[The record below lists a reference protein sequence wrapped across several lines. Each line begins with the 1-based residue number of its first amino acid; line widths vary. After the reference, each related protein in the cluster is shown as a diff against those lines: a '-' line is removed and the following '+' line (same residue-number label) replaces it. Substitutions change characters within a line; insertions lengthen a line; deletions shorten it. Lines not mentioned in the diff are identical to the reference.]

1 MLNFRRGNGY
11 QKFKVKRFGRDIETE
26 DIFLDAAIQKNKRV
40 KSPGYGKIETALSQK
55 TLGLVLG
62 VFITTILFF
71 GALTLYYQVFQY
83 DYYSEKSERNRY
95 ISSVI
100 QAERGIIYDKNF
112 KQLVGNEQAF
122 SLVCDYSNLTDN
134 IDLLNKQINEIS
146 KILGVSAE
154 EFKQKIEEKRKK
166 PNESSVIYENIE
178 LNKVIVLE
186 TRKEE
191 LNGFSIK
198 KETARNYANAE
209 DFALLLGFVSR
220 DSKVGQ
226 LGLEK
231 QYDDYLKETPGIF
244 QKERDSKTDEIKEVM
259 LKAPEPGDNLLLNID
274 MDLQKKIAE
283 FLKADLDQFKAKA
296 GSVVVVNPNDGA
308 VLSLVSFPSY
318 DSNVFSKTLSADEYN
333 KMMQSSNTSFYNRSI
348 AGEYPIGSTIKPMI
362 ASAALQEGVIT
373 SKTIINDSEGG
384 IKLSD
389 GTFKKDW
396 AIHGLVDL
404 NKAIAESCDTYFYI
418 VGGGYQGFKGLG
430 INRIDTYLD
439 SFGLGKKTE
448 IDIPGETT
456 GFVPTPE
463 WKEDKTGIGW
473 YPGDTYN
480 ISIGQGYMK
489 ATPLQL
495 AMATASI
502 INGGNLYKP
511 QLVNSILDKN
521 NNVIEKFEP
530 QVLNTLSVESA
541 YLEQV
546 KVAMRQ
552 TVASD
557 KGTARGLQTMP
568 VTSAAKTGT
577 AETSRSNTYHNLI
590 TLFAPYENP
599 EVVITI
605 VVESVPYETGVAN
618 LLARQ
623 IMSYYFDPDKDKP
636 VEEIETE
643 NIEENTE
650 TEEEIPEVLPD
661 GEGI

>member
-62 VFITTILFF
+62 VFISTILFF

-95 ISSVI
+95 ISSII

-134 IDLLNKQINEIS
+134 VDLLNKQVNEIS
-146 KILGVSAE
+146 KIIGVSAE

-166 PNESSVIYENIE
+166 TNESAVIYENLE
-178 LNKVIVLE
+178 LTKVIVLE

-191 LNGFSIK
+191 LSGFSIK
-198 KETARNYANAE
+198 KETARNYTNAE
-209 DFALLLGFVSR
+209 DFSLLLGFVSR
-220 DSKVGQ
+220 DSKAGQ

-283 FLKADLDQFKAKA
+283 FLKADLEQFKAKA

-318 DSNVFSKTLSADEYN
+318 DSNIFSRTLSADEYN
-333 KMMQSSNTSFYNRSI
+333 KMMQSSSTSFYNRSI

-373 SKTIINDSEGG
+373 SKTIINDNEGG

-396 AIHGLVDL
+396 ATHGLVDL

-418 VGGGYQGFKGLG
+418 VAGGYQGFKGLG
-430 INRIDTYLD
+430 INRIDSYLD

-448 IDIPGETT
+448 IDIPGETA
-456 GFVPTPE
+456 GFIPTPE
-463 WKEDKTGIGW
+463 WKEEKTGVGW

-495 AMATASI
+495 AMATSSI
-502 INGGNLYKP
+502 VNGGNLYKP

-530 QVLNTLSVESA
+530 EVLNTLSVDPV

-546 KVAMRQ
+546 KTAMRQ
-552 TVASD
+552 TVSSD

-636 VEEIETE
+636 VEETETE
-643 NIEENTE
+643 NIDENTE
-650 TEEEIPEVLPD
+650 TEEDIPEVLPD

>member
-55 TLGLVLG
+55 TLGLALG
-62 VFITTILFF
+62 VFISTILFF

-95 ISSVI
+95 ISSII

-134 IDLLNKQINEIS
+134 VDLLNKQVNEIS

-166 PNESSVIYENIE
+166 TNESAVIYENLE
-178 LNKVIVLE
+178 LTKVIVLE

-191 LNGFSIK
+191 LSGFSIK
-198 KETARNYANAE
+198 KETARNYTNAE

-220 DSKVGQ
+220 DSKSGQ

-231 QYDDYLKETPGIF
+231 QYDDYLKEIPGIF

-283 FLKADLDQFKAKA
+283 FLKADLEQFKAKA

-318 DSNVFSKTLSADEYN
+318 DSNIFSRTLSADEYN
-333 KMMQSSNTSFYNRSI
+333 KMMQSSSTSFYNRSI

-373 SKTIINDSEGG
+373 SKTIINDNEGG

-396 AIHGLVDL
+396 ATHGLVDL

-418 VGGGYQGFKGLG
+418 VAGGYQGFKGLG
-430 INRIDTYLD
+430 INRIDSYLD

-448 IDIPGETT
+448 IDIPGETA
-456 GFVPTPE
+456 GFIPTPE
-463 WKEDKTGIGW
+463 WKEEKTGIGW

-495 AMATASI
+495 AMATSSI
-502 INGGNLYKP
+502 VNGGNLYKP

-530 QVLNTLSVESA
+530 EVLNTLSVDPV

-546 KVAMRQ
+546 KTAMRQ
-552 TVASD
+552 TVSSD

-636 VEEIETE
+636 VEETETE

-650 TEEEIPEVLPD
+650 TEENIPEVLPD

>member
-62 VFITTILFF
+62 VFISTILFF

-95 ISSVI
+95 ISSII

-134 IDLLNKQINEIS
+134 VDLLNKQVNEIS
-146 KILGVSAE
+146 KIIGVSAE

-166 PNESSVIYENIE
+166 TNESAVIYENLE
-178 LNKVIVLE
+178 LTKVIVLE

-191 LNGFSIK
+191 LSGFSIK
-198 KETARNYANAE
+198 KETARNYTNAE
-209 DFALLLGFVSR
+209 DFSLLLGFVSR
-220 DSKVGQ
+220 DSKAGQ

-283 FLKADLDQFKAKA
+283 FLKADLEQFKAKA

-318 DSNVFSKTLSADEYN
+318 DSNIFSRTLSADEYN
-333 KMMQSSNTSFYNRSI
+333 KMMQSSSTSFYNRSI

-373 SKTIINDSEGG
+373 SKTIINDNEGG

-396 AIHGLVDL
+396 ATHGLVDL

-418 VGGGYQGFKGLG
+418 VAGGYQGFKGLG
-430 INRIDTYLD
+430 INRIDSYLD

-448 IDIPGETT
+448 IDIPGETA
-456 GFVPTPE
+456 GFIPTPE
-463 WKEDKTGIGW
+463 WKEEKTGVGW

-495 AMATASI
+495 AMATSSI
-502 INGGNLYKP
+502 VNGGNLYKP

-530 QVLNTLSVESA
+530 EVLNTLSVDPV

-546 KVAMRQ
+546 KTAMRQ
-552 TVASD
+552 TVSSD
-557 KGTARGLQTMP
+557 KGTARGLQAMP

-577 AETSRSNTYHNLI
+577 AETSRSYTYHNLI

-636 VEEIETE
+636 VEETETE
-643 NIEENTE
+643 NIDENTE
-650 TEEEIPEVLPD
+650 TEEDIPEVLPD

>member
-71 GALTLYYQVFQY
+71 SALTLYYQVFQY

-166 PNESSVIYENIE
+166 TNEPSVIYENIE
-178 LNKVIVLE
+178 LTKVIVLE

-220 DSKVGQ
+220 DSKAGQ

-283 FLKADLDQFKAKA
+283 FLKADLDQFKARA

-396 AIHGLVDL
+396 ATHGLVDL

-530 QVLNTLSVESA
+530 EVLNTLSVDSV

-546 KVAMRQ
+546 KTAMRQ
-552 TVASD
+552 TVSSD
-557 KGTARGLQTMP
+557 KGTARGLQAMP

-577 AETSRSNTYHNLI
+577 AETSRSYTYHNLI

-650 TEEEIPEVLPD
+650 TEENIPEVLPD

>member
-62 VFITTILFF
+62 VFISTILFF

-95 ISSVI
+95 ISSII

-134 IDLLNKQINEIS
+134 VDLLNKQVNEIS
-146 KILGVSAE
+146 KIIGVSAE

-166 PNESSVIYENIE
+166 TNESAVIYENLE
-178 LNKVIVLE
+178 LTKVIVLE

-191 LNGFSIK
+191 LSGFSIK
-198 KETARNYANAE
+198 KETARNYTNAE
-209 DFALLLGFVSR
+209 DFSLLLGFVSR
-220 DSKVGQ
+220 DSKAGQ

-283 FLKADLDQFKAKA
+283 FLKADLEQFKAKA

-318 DSNVFSKTLSADEYN
+318 DSNIFSRTLSADEYN
-333 KMMQSSNTSFYNRSI
+333 KMMQSSSTSFYNRSI

-373 SKTIINDSEGG
+373 SKTIINDNEGG

-396 AIHGLVDL
+396 ATHGLVDL
-404 NKAIAESCDTYFYI
+404 NKAISESCDTYFYI
-418 VGGGYQGFKGLG
+418 VAGGYQGFKGLG
-430 INRIDTYLD
+430 INRIDSYLD

-448 IDIPGETT
+448 IDIPGETA
-456 GFVPTPE
+456 GFIPTPE
-463 WKEDKTGIGW
+463 WKEEKTGVGW

-495 AMATASI
+495 AMATSSI
-502 INGGNLYKP
+502 VNGGNLYKP

-530 QVLNTLSVESA
+530 EVLNTLSVDPV

-546 KVAMRQ
+546 KTAMRQ
-552 TVASD
+552 TVSSD

-636 VEEIETE
+636 VEETETE
-643 NIEENTE
+643 NIDENTE
-650 TEEEIPEVLPD
+650 TEEDIPEVLPD